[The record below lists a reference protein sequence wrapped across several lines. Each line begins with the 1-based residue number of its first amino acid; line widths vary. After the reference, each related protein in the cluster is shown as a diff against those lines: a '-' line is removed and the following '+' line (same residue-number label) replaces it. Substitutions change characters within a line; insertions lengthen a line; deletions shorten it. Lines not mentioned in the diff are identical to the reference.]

1 MTIEPK
7 DGEMFSTEFQIILSG
22 YKSSVDTKNMKYN
35 MYGLEGNGSEIRLT
49 PISQDL
55 DDAEQHQTEKFVLP
69 QVIAVKIVIEDQ
81 YGEQKEIIRDVTVTK
96 STDVTW
102 TNIYESRK
110 ATILA
115 DLTIIS
121 DSNPNPDP
129 NPPPNAVQWS
139 SYQSI
144 GQQANQAAVNDPS
157 DALIKD
163 AKAVNKKIAKDAF
176 DDIVYIS

>member
-1 MTIEPK
+1 M
-7 DGEMFSTEFQIILSG
+7 
-22 YKSSVDTKNMKYN
+22 
-35 MYGLEGNGSEIRLT
+35 
-49 PISQDL
+49 
-55 DDAEQHQTEKFVLP
+55 
-69 QVIAVKIVIEDQ
+69 IAVKIVIEDQ

-139 SYQSI
+139 SY
-144 GQQANQAAVNDPS
+144 
-157 DALIKD
+157 
-163 AKAVNKKIAKDAF
+163 
-176 DDIVYIS
+176 